1 MDLFTF
7 DPVTVLSFLLTLFRV
22 SLIVFMM
29 PFFGGEG
36 APMPVKASL
45 CLVLSFGIWP
55 TLSFPGELFPAH
67 PISLL
72 LMLLGELIM
81 GLILGLI
88 VMFLF
93 AAVQIGGQLI
103 GFQMGFAMINVV
115 DPLTGVSEIVTS
127 HFLYM
132 VTLLVFLSLNGHLH
146 MLKGLALSFEH
157 VPPGGL
163 LITPLVV
170 KGVLSFSAQMF
181 ILAIKVASPVM
192 VALFLVDLALALIA
206 KAAPQM
212 NVLFVGFP
220 LNVTVGF
227 LFLGLIFTVLGRYV
241 QQFILS
247 LGPIYTQILNQ
258 AP

>member
-1 MDLFTF
+1 MEIFVF
-7 DPVTVLSFLLTLFRV
+7 DPAAVLSFLLTLFRV
-22 SLIVFMM
+22 SLIVFML
-29 PFFGGEG
+29 PFFGGDG
-36 APMPVKASL
+36 APIPVKAAL
-45 CLVLSFGIWP
+45 CLVLTLGIWP
-55 TLSFPGELFPAH
+55 TISLPAELFPGH
-67 PISLL
+67 TISII
-72 LMLLGELIM
+72 LMLLGELFI
-81 GLILGLI
+81 GLTLGLI

-93 AAVQIGGQLI
+93 AAVQTGGQLI

-115 DPLTGVSEIVTS
+115 DPLTGISETVTS

-163 LITPLVV
+163 LISPPLVQ
-170 KGVLSFSAQMF
+170 GVIHFSAQLF
-181 ILAIKVASPVM
+181 ILAVKIASPVM
-192 VALFLVDLALALIA
+192 VALFLVDLALALVA

-220 LNVTVGF
+220 LKVSVGF
-227 LFLGLIFTVLGRYV
+227 LFFSLIFTVLGRFV
-241 QQFILS
+241 QQFVAGLGPLYSQILS
-247 LGPIYTQILNQ
+247 Q

>member
-1 MDLFTF
+1 MELFTF
-7 DPVTVLSFLLTLFRV
+7 DPSTVLSFMLTLFRV
-22 SLIVFMM
+22 SLIVFML
-29 PFFGGEG
+29 PFFGGDG
-36 APMPVKASL
+36 APVPVKAAL
-45 CLVLSFGIWP
+45 CLVLALGIWP
-55 TLSFPGELFPAH
+55 TLAIPGELFPGH

-72 LMLLGELIM
+72 LMLAGELII

-88 VMFLF
+88 VILLF
-93 AAVQIGGQLI
+93 AAVQTGGQLI

-115 DPLTGVSEIVTS
+115 DPLTGTKEIVTS

-163 LITPLVV
+163 LITPSLV
-170 KGVLSFSAQMF
+170 KGVISFSAQMF
-181 ILAIKVASPVM
+181 VLAIKIASPVM
-192 VALFLVDLALALIA
+192 VALFLVDLALALVA

-220 LNVTVGF
+220 IKVTVGF
-227 LFLGLIFTVLGRYV
+227 IFLGLVFSILARYV
-241 QQFILS
+241 EQFVASI
-247 LGPIYTQILNQ
+247 GPIYRQILTQ
-258 AP
+258 GI